1 MAMNR
6 EQKRAM
12 QKSGQGGPD
21 GAPAATR
28 ERRVAA
34 QQRVKSERTR
44 PAEFVRE
51 VRAEMKKVSWPSR
64 QEVIRYSLIVLVA
77 LVAFTALVFALDYVF
92 GELFKNLFDT
102 GATVVPAALGAFGAG
117 A

>member
-1 MAMNR
+1 
-6 EQKRAM
+6 
-12 QKSGQGGPD
+12 
-21 GAPAATR
+21 
-28 ERRVAA
+28 
-34 QQRVKSERTR
+34 
-44 PAEFVRE
+44 
-51 VRAEMKKVSWPSR
+51 
-64 QEVIRYSLIVLVA
+64 LVA